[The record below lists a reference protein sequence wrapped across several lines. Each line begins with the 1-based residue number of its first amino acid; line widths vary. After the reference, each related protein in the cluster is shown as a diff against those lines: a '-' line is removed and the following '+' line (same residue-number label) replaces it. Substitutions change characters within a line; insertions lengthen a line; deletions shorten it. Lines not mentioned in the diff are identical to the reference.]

1 VLPKEEKQV
10 RGSEVVARHDW
21 WGGWGA
27 TSCTSR
33 RTTRQCGSRK
43 LFVELP
49 GGTQKQKGVKG
60 VEEVFWGVRHSGQAN

>member
-1 VLPKEEKQV
+1 MLPKEEKQV

-33 RTTRQCGSRK
+33 RTARQCGSRK

-60 VEEVFWGVRHSGQAN
+60 VEEVF